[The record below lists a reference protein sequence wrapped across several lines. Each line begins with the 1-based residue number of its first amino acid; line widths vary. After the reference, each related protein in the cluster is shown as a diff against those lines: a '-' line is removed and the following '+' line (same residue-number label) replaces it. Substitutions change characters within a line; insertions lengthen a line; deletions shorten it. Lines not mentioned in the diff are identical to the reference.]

1 MIVMQAATD
10 GIVVYVIHSKSWLT
24 FWLISLVSTHLYVAP
39 CLPYSMPTSPAFLAM
54 RAGTL
59 PSCPTR

>member
-24 FWLISLVSTHLYVAP
+24 FWLISLVSTHLHVAP
-39 CLPYSMPTSPAFLAM
+39 CLPYSMPASPAFLAM
-54 RAGTL
+54 RA
-59 PSCPTR
+59 